1 METELSASPPA
12 LKEIRRVARAAR
24 VLALC
29 AAAVL
34 AVFPFVVSLD
44 GQLLSQAMRSMP
56 ALREHTLDLTPARRV
71 AVFLAMLPSVGVGL
85 LVVGQLWT
93 LFGGYARGQI
103 FSLAAALRLRR
114 LGLAVMSLFVARPL
128 TTALLSAVVTSNAP
142 PGQRHVVLSLGSDD
156 YFCLLM
162 GVVLLAIARVMRE
175 AARLAQENAEF
186 V

>member
-1 METELSASPPA
+1 
-12 LKEIRRVARAAR
+12 VAW
-24 VLALC
+24 
-29 AAAVL
+29 
-34 AVFPFVVSLD
+34 
-44 GQLLSQAMRSMP
+44 
-56 ALREHTLDLTPARRV
+56 
-71 AVFLAMLPSVGVGL
+71 
-85 LVVGQLWT
+85 QLWT
-93 LFGGYARGQI
+93 LFGGYARGEI